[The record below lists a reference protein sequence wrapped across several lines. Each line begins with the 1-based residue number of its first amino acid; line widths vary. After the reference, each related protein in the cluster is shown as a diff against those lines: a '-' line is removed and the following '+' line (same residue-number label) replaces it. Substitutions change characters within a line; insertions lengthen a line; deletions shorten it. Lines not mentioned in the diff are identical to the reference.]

1 MKSNKEIETIEIY
14 SGTSLDAAF
23 IKTMLEDA
31 GIMAFLK
38 DDNMGTIAPFQ
49 VSGGGAGAVKIVINA
64 EHYEEARK
72 IVGRFEEGRQE

>member
-23 IKTMLEDA
+23 LKTMLEDA
-31 GIMAFLK
+31 GIRAFLK

-64 EHYEEARK
+64 ENYEEANK
-72 IVGRFEEGRQE
+72 IVERFEEGRQE